1 METEQMF
8 EYACPECGRGTVQTR
23 RILNY
28 KTKIKGYPF
37 VVDEALIGECDQ
49 CGARS
54 FAPQETKRWEGLFA
68 NSLEAH
74 QAFLSPQE
82 IKELRKSL
90 GLSMEDF
97 ARLIGATRQS
107 ISMWEKEDRPSP
119 PLRTADLLMKIVQK
133 SLSGESVDILP
144 FLLEEA
150 RKWGIVI
157 QVHRPMSPKEN
168 GNLTLIAKKKSRRNM
183 SQDDSSLSFVEKLAA
198 ETDGEEDERIIA
210 ETLDGKSVGSLDYDY
225 GRATLLLNSI
235 NRERLIWNVVD
246 VEIKT
251 KDNQQHNSEAMRI
264 QENQLVLL
272 EKTKLQAEDIAQLNL
287 KPHL

>member
-1 METEQMF
+1 METEAMF

-54 FAPQETKRWEGLFA
+54 FAPQETKRWEELFT
-68 NSLEAH
+68 NSLEAR
-74 QAFLSPQE
+74 QAFLSPEE

-133 SLSGESVDILP
+133 SLSTKPVDILP

-150 RKWGIVI
+150 QKWGMVI
-157 QVHRPMSPKEN
+157 QVRRPTTSEKNGDLSPP
-168 GNLTLIAKKKSRRNM
+168 IR
-183 SQDDSSLSFVEKLAA
+183 
-198 ETDGEEDERIIA
+198 
-210 ETLDGKSVGSLDYDY
+210 
-225 GRATLLLNSI
+225 
-235 NRERLIWNVVD
+235 
-246 VEIKT
+246 
-251 KDNQQHNSEAMRI
+251 
-264 QENQLVLL
+264 
-272 EKTKLQAEDIAQLNL
+272 
-287 KPHL
+287 

>member
-1 METEQMF
+1 METEPMF

-37 VVDEALIGECDQ
+37 VVDEALIGECDR
-49 CGARS
+49 CETRS
-54 FAPQETKRWEGLFA
+54 FAPEETKRWEELFT
-68 NSLEAH
+68 NTLEARH
-74 QAFLSPQE
+74 ASLSPEE

-133 SLSGESVDILP
+133 SLSTKSVDILP

-150 RKWGIVI
+150 RKWGMII
-157 QVHRPMSPKEN
+157 QVRRPRTSAKN
-168 GNLTLIAKKKSRRNM
+168 GNL
-183 SQDDSSLSFVEKLAA
+183 DP
-198 ETDGEEDERIIA
+198 
-210 ETLDGKSVGSLDYDY
+210 SV
-225 GRATLLLNSI
+225 R
-235 NRERLIWNVVD
+235 
-246 VEIKT
+246 
-251 KDNQQHNSEAMRI
+251 
-264 QENQLVLL
+264 
-272 EKTKLQAEDIAQLNL
+272 
-287 KPHL
+287 